1 MRDAVTR
8 IVELFAVV
16 WLLMQAMPVYG
27 QQEGAL
33 MPDFTL
39 FSIRGEQV
47 TLSAMKN
54 KYVLLN
60 FGQTG
65 CPTFGGAQATLMA
78 LERKYAG
85 VQLTNADGLEVI
97 SISLD
102 NDIAQLKKALA
113 PYGEGL
119 RYEIM
124 VPEMYES
131 AVVKKYGVTQLN
143 TTFFIGPGN
152 RLIGKNLAVNEIE
165 SHLQSS
171 AMVEEIFY
179 RVYLGIFPVRT
190 EYLRTY
196 NSISHLGVIYKQKN
210 NPETMAVYLERYSTP
225 QEAEYAKA
233 QAINAGYQEAQV
245 VMFKNNLVVA
255 SAPGEVA
262 PTATPVKPAIK
273 PDDYF
278 QNSTPR
284 DYSSMPNTAQSAP
297 PPSYKNQPVGQ
308 LGQEQIIAF
317 SPPQS
322 YLNQNPNWKLMSQ
335 PTTVPA
341 PPQSVSPQQPYYA
354 PPQPPQSND
363 ITSREYTPNS
373 QPVAPNSGYTPQPQ
387 ATPAPIKA
395 TAAQIAQLEQ
405 RLTEIERRM
414 SIIASELQQL
424 IRESNTIRE
433 EINRLKGF

>member
-1 MRDAVTR
+1 
-8 IVELFAVV
+8 
-16 WLLMQAMPVYG
+16 
-27 QQEGAL
+27 
-33 MPDFTL
+33 
-39 FSIRGEQV
+39 
-47 TLSAMKN
+47 
-54 KYVLLN
+54 
-60 FGQTG
+60 
-65 CPTFGGAQATLMA
+65 
-78 LERKYAG
+78 
-85 VQLTNADGLEVI
+85 
-97 SISLD
+97 
-102 NDIAQLKKALA
+102 
-113 PYGEGL
+113 
-119 RYEIM
+119 
-124 VPEMYES
+124 
-131 AVVKKYGVTQLN
+131 
-143 TTFFIGPGN
+143 
-152 RLIGKNLAVNEIE
+152 
-165 SHLQSS
+165 
-171 AMVEEIFY
+171 
-179 RVYLGIFPVRT
+179 
-190 EYLRTY
+190 
-196 NSISHLGVIYKQKN
+196 
-210 NPETMAVYLERYSTP
+210 MAVYLERYSTP
-225 QEAEYAKA
+225 QEAEYARA

-284 DYSSMPNTAQSAP
+284 DYSSVPNTAQSAP

-341 PPQSVSPQQPYYA
+341 PPQSVTPQQPYYA
-354 PPQPPQSND
+354 PPQPPQSD

-373 QPVAPNSGYTPQPQ
+373 QPVAPNSGYTPQPQPQ